1 METKDAE
8 GRTSGSSRIHLQKL
22 PIAGLLSA
30 ELELLALAFASPSG
44 AANHLEGMKTVT
56 FRILPQQTTTSMRAL
71 LAGSSIAA
79 LALVVPATAAHAQ
92 TAQAAQTVQ
101 VVQTAQAGATA
112 PSGDQGQVG
121 TDQSDAPGIVVTG
134 VRASLQSA
142 ERIKRNAPQ
151 IVDSIVAEDIGK
163 LPDRNIAEALQ
174 RISGIQIQR
183 QYGEGSS
190 VQIRGL
196 TQVRTELNGRDIF
209 TAGTGG
215 GDSTSPPGTLSLE
228 DVPSEL
234 LAGIDVYK
242 NPSSDLIE
250 DQLSGTINL
259 RTRKPFDFDG
269 FKISAAVGN
278 TYYDLVK
285 TSKPSGS
292 LLVSDRWDT
301 GIGEIG
307 VLLSASYQKTAF
319 RQDTISTEPFNTLDT
334 SVNAAGVPNTPAD
347 YAAAQSLGRL
357 GQTTT
362 LAHGTGIGEVY
373 GDRRRFG
380 LDASVQWKP
389 SETLEFTGE
398 IFRNDYK
405 FRFDDYSYFAEPNGT
420 QMSPVPGAAFTFA
433 PNGDVRSGTY
443 QNIALAANTSLETRH
458 SITTDYSLNA
468 KWKPTPHLTVT
479 ADLQYIDST
488 TKDERSIIG
497 LNGSG
502 DGTLVQN
509 ITGSA
514 PAFSITTPEGATNAS
529 SYNAAFYLD
538 DLNHARAKDKSGR
551 IDAEY
556 QFDDGILKSIKGGF
570 RYSDRSN
577 AVSDT
582 GYRYTQL
589 SSVPTDLEVVSLDD
603 FFRGSESV
611 PSQGLF
617 FSRNTTL
624 NYAATLSTLGI
635 ASAVPY
641 LPSGTSAQS
650 QTTYA
655 GYLAAFFKF
664 DQLPVPIDG
673 NVGVRYVR
681 TQESTMGYYQQT
693 DLVTAPDGTQSSG
706 NTTASL
712 VDFKSSYGSWLPS
725 LNLRAHLTD
734 NLQLRFA
741 ASKNISRP
749 TLDQLNPALTIT
761 EPGRAQI
768 NQEHDTTGGNPTL
781 KPMKSTNLDV
791 SAEWYFSRTGSLT
804 AAGFYKDIK
813 NYIQTGI
820 SNRNVTFT
828 DGVTATYNVTS
839 YSNAADAKVKG
850 VEVAYQQFFD
860 FLPGVLKGLG
870 VQANVT
876 YVDSKAPSP
885 ATEGPVHDVT
895 LEGLSKYNY
904 NLIGIYQKGKISARV
919 AYNWRSKFL
928 LTTSGNG
935 SGNLPVFEKA
945 FGQLDASVTYD
956 VTPHF
961 SLTVQG
967 VNLANTMTSTYY
979 GLETRP
985 RDAILNDRQISG
997 VARITF

>member
-1 METKDAE
+1 MLK
-8 GRTSGSSRIHLQKL
+8 
-22 PIAGLLSA
+22 
-30 ELELLALAFASPSG
+30 
-44 AANHLEGMKTVT
+44 NHLLGPTRAPLLVT
-56 FRILPQQTTTSMRAL
+56 C
-71 LAGSSIAA
+71 SIAA
-79 LALVVPATAAHAQ
+79 LLATTGTATAYAQATPEAQ
-92 TAQAAQTVQ
+92 TTS
-101 VVQTAQAGATA
+101 GGNTA
-112 PSGDQGQVG
+112 PSGDQGQSENAES
-121 TDQSDAPGIVVTG
+121 SDASRPIVVTG

-142 ERIKRNAPQ
+142 ERIKRDAPQ

-269 FKISAAVGN
+269 FKVSAAVGN

-285 TSKPSGS
+285 KSKPSGS

-301 GIGEIG
+301 PIGQIGIL
-307 VLLSASYQKTAF
+307 VSASYQRTAF
-319 RQDTISTEPFNTLDT
+319 RQDTVSTEPFNTLDT
-334 SVNAAGVPNTPAD
+334 SLKADGTPNAPAD
-347 YAAAQSLGRL
+347 YAAAQTLGRL

-380 LDASVQWKP
+380 LDGSVQWKP

-398 IFRNDYK
+398 IFRNKYK
-405 FRFDDYSYFAEPNGT
+405 FRFDDYSYFAEPAGA
-420 QMSPVPGAAFTFA
+420 QMSPLPGAPFTFA
-433 PNGDVRSGTY
+433 SNGDVETGTY
-443 QNIALAANTSLETRH
+443 QNIALAANTSLETRQ
-458 SITTDYSLNA
+458 STTTDYSLNG
-468 KWKPTPHLTVT
+468 KWKPTDHLTVT
-479 ADLQYIDST
+479 ADGQYVNST
-488 TKDERSIIG
+488 TKDVRSIIG
-497 LNGSG
+497 LNGVG
-502 DGTLVQN
+502 DGTLTQN
-509 ITGSA
+509 VTGSI
-514 PAFSITTPEGATNAS
+514 PSSSFSTPEGLLNPA

-551 IDAEY
+551 LDAEY
-556 QFDDGILKSIKGGF
+556 RFDDSILQSVKAGF

-577 AVSDT
+577 VVSDT

-589 SSVPTDLEVVSLDD
+589 PGVPTDLEVVGLND
-603 FFRGSESV
+603 FFRGDATFPTE
-611 PSQGLF
+611 GLF
-617 FSRNTTL
+617 FSRDTTL
-624 NYAATLSTLGI
+624 NYDATRAALGI
-635 ASAVPY
+635 TTPAQY

-650 QTTYA
+650 QKTYA
-655 GYLAAFFKF
+655 GYVAAFFKV

-673 NVGVRYVR
+673 NVGVRFIR
-681 TQESTMGYYQQT
+681 TQESTSGYYQQT
-693 DLVTAPDGTQSSG
+693 DLVTQPNGQQSTG
-706 NTTASL
+706 NTTSSL
-712 VDFKSSYGSWLPS
+712 VDFSKSYSSWLPS

-734 NLQLRFA
+734 KLQLRFA

-749 TLDQLNPALTIT
+749 TLNQLNPALSIT
-761 EPGRAQI
+761 EPGTAQI
-768 NQEHDTTGGNPTL
+768 QQEHDTTGGNPFL

-791 SAEWYFSRTGSLT
+791 SAEWYFSHTGSLT
-804 AAGFYKDIK
+804 AAAFYKDIK
-813 NYIQTGI
+813 DYIQTGI
-820 SNRNVTFT
+820 SNRDVTFT

-839 YSNAADAKVKG
+839 YNNVADAKVKG

-870 VQANVT
+870 MQANFT
-876 YVDSKAPSP
+876 YVNSKAPSP
-885 ATEGPVHDVT
+885 ATEGPVHDVS
-895 LEGLSKYNY
+895 LEGLSTYNY
-904 NLIGIYQKGKISARV
+904 NVVGIYERGKLSARV

-961 SLTVQG
+961 SLTLQG
-967 VNLANTMTSTYY
+967 VNLTSTQTSTYY
-979 GLETRP
+979 GLPTRP
-985 RDAILNDRQISG
+985 RDAIVNDRQISG